1 MTDESTSTRPIHFL
15 YHFDTYFLQDETR
28 NAQSTLME
36 RMSATRHVYKGS
48 FTHLLNRQTMYH
60 SHWHCRWNNVS
71 LVDLHELIIRLG
83 IVSASVQLSTITSE
97 LTDLLPHLYICHV
110 VRVSWYYLSQ
120 SRKPMW
126 CGKGSVAGETVHQL
140 LRWLAVAKEQNT
152 ANNLSRGETICLPPI
167 AADLRSCADGS
178 AVLTGLVAWPRR
190 CVPSWRRRA
199 GGTDGRTDRGMA

>member
-1 MTDESTSTRPIHFL
+1 VSSRSGEASANCYTPLYFTLLPVLCKSIMTDESTSTRPIHFL
-15 YHFDTYFLQDETR
+15 CHFDTYFLQDETR

-60 SHWHCRWNNVS
+60 SHWHCRWNNAS

-110 VRVSWYYLSQ
+110 VRVISII
-120 SRKPMW
+120 P
-126 CGKGSVAGETVHQL
+126 L
-140 LRWLAVAKEQNT
+140 LLH
-152 ANNLSRGETICLPPI
+152 S
-167 AADLRSCADGS
+167 
-178 AVLTGLVAWPRR
+178 
-190 CVPSWRRRA
+190 
-199 GGTDGRTDRGMA
+199 